1 MIYITHYYSD
11 DFRHINNVFDVEN
24 DNVKEAYSQYLES
37 YALFLGI
44 VINPHWYNIMDWE
57 KFHPELTKQQYKA
70 KEKLWKKYLK
80 TNNIDWFIENVLNG
94 KKLNYKEL

>member
-11 DFRHINNVFDVEN
+11 NFRHIKNVWEVSDSDV
-24 DNVKEAYSQYLES
+24 KKAYNEYLQS
-37 YALFLGI
+37 YALFLDI

-80 TNNIDWFIENVLNG
+80 TNNIDWFIENILNG
-94 KKLNYKEL
+94 TKLNFKEL